1 MATTNFYTTNR
12 LKLKML
18 LLLNNFFLMTSTK
31 RALLIFCLYFIFI
44 NFNPNNINENLI
56 FCMTEGS
63 DVPDIA
69 ENKLNTLSQS
79 SLGELIERNF
89 DAYIS
94 DRNIIAEQKEQ
105 IDKLTM
111 ELNFKTEIYQK
122 IKEHEYFEEILNE
135 LSDEQNDLSQNLSAV
150 CKKYNKTFA
159 DILPDLPS
167 LEDGA
172 SEDDN
177 SEA

>member
-1 MATTNFYTTNR
+1 MARINFYKTNI
-12 LKLKML
+12 LKLKIL

-31 RALLIFCLYFIFI
+31 RVLLILCLYFIFI
-44 NFNPNNINENLI
+44 NFNPNNINENLT

-63 DVPDIA
+63 DVPDIT
-69 ENKLNTLSQS
+69 EDKISTLSQS
-79 SLGELIERNF
+79 NLGELIERNL

-94 DRNIIAEQKEQ
+94 DKNIIAEQKEQ

-150 CKKYNKTFA
+150 CKKYNKTLA
-159 DILPDLPS
+159 DVHPDLPS
-167 LEDGA
+167 LGDNT
-172 SEDDN
+172 SLDDN
-177 SEA
+177 EEI